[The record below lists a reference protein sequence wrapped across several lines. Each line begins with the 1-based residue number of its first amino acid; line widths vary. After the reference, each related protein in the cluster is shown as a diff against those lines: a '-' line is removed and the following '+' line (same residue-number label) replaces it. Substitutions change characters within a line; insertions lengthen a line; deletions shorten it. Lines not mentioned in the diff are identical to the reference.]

1 MRLTQVMPD
10 SVTSLRVEISN
21 SFSAGE
27 YECLIRV
34 VPPFV
39 GAKPFRFANEEL
51 DAENWLRI
59 GVLRVF

>member
-1 MRLTQVMPD
+1 
-10 SVTSLRVEISN
+10 
-21 SFSAGE
+21 
-27 YECLIRV
+27 